1 MSVAARL
8 LVGLIGLYRRFLS
21 PLFPPHCRYEPT
33 CSAYMAEAVRT
44 HGAIR
49 GAALGLRRI
58 GRCHPWAPG
67 GVDRV
72 PAAPLRKVSS

>member
-1 MSVAARL
+1 VSIPGRV
-8 LVGLIGLYRRFLS
+8 LVGLIGFYRRFIS

-33 CSAYMAEAVRT
+33 CSAYMAEAIRS
-44 HGAIR
+44 HGALR
-49 GAALGLRRI
+49 GFALGVRRI

-72 PAAPLRKVSS
+72 PAPPGKVSS